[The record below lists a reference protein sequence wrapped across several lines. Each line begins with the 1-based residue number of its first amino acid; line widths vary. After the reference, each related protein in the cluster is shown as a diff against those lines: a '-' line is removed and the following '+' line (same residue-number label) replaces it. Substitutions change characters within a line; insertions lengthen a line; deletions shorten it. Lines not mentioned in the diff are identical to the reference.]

1 MFAIVK
7 TGGKQYRV
15 AENDVIVVER
25 LGGEAGDSVAFEE
38 VLLVGDDKKTE
49 AGTPLV
55 SGATVAGEILE
66 QARGDKVLIFKK
78 KRRKT
83 YRRTRGHR
91 QDLSVVRITE
101 ILTGGKKPSGKKAA
115 APKKA
120 APEKSADKPAEEK
133 AAASEAKAESKAA
146 PKDEAKTETKSAPKK
161 SETKT
166 AEAKSGEKKTAAK
179 KPAAKKTETKSAS
192 AKSGGAK
199 KAPAKKTASKTTAS
213 KKADDGKK
221 E

>member
-25 LGGEAGDSVAFEE
+25 LAGEAGDSVAFEE

-49 AGTPLV
+49 TGTPLV

-66 QARGDKVLIFKK
+66 QARGDKILVFKK
-78 KRRKT
+78 KRRKN

-91 QDLSVVRITE
+91 QDLSVIRITE
-101 ILTGGKKPSGKKAA
+101 ILTGGKKPSAKKAA

-120 APEKSADKPAEEK
+120 TPEKGNEKPAEEK
-133 AAASEAKAESKAA
+133 TESKAA
-146 PKDEAKTETKSAPKK
+146 PKEETKTESKAAPKK
-161 SETKT
+161 
-166 AEAKSGEKKTAAK
+166 AESKGGEKQAATK
-179 KPAAKKTETKSAS
+179 KSTAKKTESKSAS

-199 KAPAKKTASKTTAS
+199 KAPAKKTAAK
-213 KKADDGKK
+213 KKAAEPKDSGKK

>member
-15 AENDVIVVER
+15 AENDVITVER
-25 LGGEAGDSVAFEE
+25 LQGEAGDTVAFEE

-49 AGTPLV
+49 TGAPLV

-115 APKKA
+115 APKA
-120 APEKSADKPAEEK
+120 APKTSEEKPA
-133 AAASEAKAESKAA
+133 EAKAESKAA
-146 PKDEAKTETKSAPKK
+146 PKDEAKTETK
-161 SETKT
+161 T
-166 AEAKSGEKKTAAK
+166 AESKGSEKKTAAK
-179 KPAAKKTETKSAS
+179 KPAAKKTEGKKAETKSAS
-192 AKSGGAK
+192 AKSGSAK
-199 KAPAKKTASKTTAS
+199 KAPAKKTAAK

>member
-1 MFAIVK
+1 MFAILK

-15 AENDVIVVER
+15 AENDVIVIER
-25 LGGEAGDSVAFEE
+25 LSGEAGDSVAFED
-38 VLLVGDDKKTE
+38 VLMVGDDKKVET
-49 AGTPLV
+49 GTPLV

-66 QARGDKVLIFKK
+66 QARGDKILIFKK
-78 KRRKT
+78 KRRKN

-120 APEKSADKPAEEK
+120 AEEKSAPESAAAKAAEK
-133 AAASEAKAESKAA
+133 AET
-146 PKDEAKTETKSAPKK
+146 KTETKKAP
-161 SETKT
+161 
-166 AEAKSGEKKTAAK
+166 AK
-179 KPAAKKTETKSAS
+179 KPAAKKTETKAAPEKKAA

-199 KAPAKKTASKTTAS
+199 KAAAKKTPAKK
-213 KKADDGKK
+213 KAGDGEK

>member
-1 MFAIVK
+1 MFAILK

-15 AENDVIVVER
+15 AENDVIVIER
-25 LGGEAGDSVAFEE
+25 LAGEAGDSVAFED
-38 VLLVGDDKKTE
+38 VLMVGDDKKVET
-49 AGTPLV
+49 GTPLV

-66 QARGDKVLIFKK
+66 QARGDKILIFKK
-78 KRRKT
+78 KRRKN

-120 APEKSADKPAEEK
+120 APEKTEEK
-133 AAASEAKAESKAA
+133 AAESKAA
-146 PKDEAKTETKSAPKK
+146 DKAEAKTETKK
-161 SETKT
+161 
-166 AEAKSGEKKTAAK
+166 AEPAK
-179 KPAAKKTETKSAS
+179 KPAAKKTETKAAPEKKAA

-199 KAPAKKTASKTTAS
+199 KAPAKKTETKAAA
-213 KKADDGKK
+213 KKAGDGEK

>member
-15 AENDVIVVER
+15 AENDVITVER
-25 LGGEAGDSVAFEE
+25 LQGEAGDTVAFEE

-49 AGTPLV
+49 TGTPLV
-55 SGATVAGEILE
+55 SGASVAGEILE

-115 APKKA
+115 APKKT
-120 APEKSADKPAEEK
+120 EDKSAEDK
-133 AAASEAKAESKAA
+133 AAASEAKTESKAA
-146 PKDEAKTETKSAPKK
+146 PKDETKAAESKG
-161 SETKT
+161 SET
-166 AEAKSGEKKTAAK
+166 KTAAK

-192 AKSGGAK
+192 AKGGEAK
-199 KAPAKKTASKTTAS
+199 KAPAKKTAAK
-213 KKADDGKK
+213 KKADDDGKK

>member
-1 MFAIVK
+1 MFAILK

-25 LGGEAGDSVAFEE
+25 LQGEAGDSVAFED
-38 VLLVGDDKKTE
+38 VLMVGDDKKVET
-49 AGTPLV
+49 GTPLV

-66 QARGDKVLIFKK
+66 QARGDKILIFKK
-78 KRRKT
+78 KRRKN

-120 APEKSADKPAEEK
+120 APEKTEEK
-133 AAASEAKAESKAA
+133 AAESKATEKA
-146 PKDEAKTETKSAPKK
+146 EAKTETKK
-161 SETKT
+161 
-166 AEAKSGEKKTAAK
+166 AEPAK
-179 KPAAKKTETKSAS
+179 KPAAKKTETKAAPEKKAA

-199 KAPAKKTASKTTAS
+199 KAPAKKTETKAAA
-213 KKADDGKK
+213 KKAGDGEK

>member
-1 MFAIVK
+1 MFAILK

-15 AENDVIVVER
+15 AESDVIVIER
-25 LGGEAGDSVAFEE
+25 LAGEAGDSVAFED
-38 VLLVGDDKKTE
+38 VLMVGDDKKVET
-49 AGTPLV
+49 GTPLV

-66 QARGDKVLIFKK
+66 QARGDKILIFKK
-78 KRRKT
+78 KRRKN

-120 APEKSADKPAEEK
+120 APEKTEEK
-133 AAASEAKAESKAA
+133 AAESKATEKA
-146 PKDEAKTETKSAPKK
+146 EAKTETKKK
-161 SETKT
+161 
-166 AEAKSGEKKTAAK
+166 EA
-179 KPAAKKTETKSAS
+179 

-199 KAPAKKTASKTTAS
+199 KAPAKKTETKAAA
-213 KKADDGKK
+213 KKAGDGEK